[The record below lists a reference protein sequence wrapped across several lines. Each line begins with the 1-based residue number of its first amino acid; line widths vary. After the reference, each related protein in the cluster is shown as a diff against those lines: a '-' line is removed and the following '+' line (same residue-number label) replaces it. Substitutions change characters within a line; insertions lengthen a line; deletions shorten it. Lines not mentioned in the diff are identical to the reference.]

1 MIVLHSGNKQKLFEE
16 DKTKITSKEKKNNKP
31 DFIAKSNL
39 MTNIY
44 NKIKLLSNTR
54 DNLLILGDKGTG
66 RRTVAYEVFY
76 NSNHSLSQKNFFEL
90 NCKSLSPHLIRQKLF
105 GDKNSSSYKSLLKL
119 EGNNTIYI
127 KNISFL
133 NLETQKQ
140 LYDYLVKKVSH
151 SNRPRLIC
159 SSTETLSKKIQSKN
173 FLQELFNLLSEDL
186 IILPRLEERKE
197 DIFPLINH
205 FNKLNHFK
213 QHLNQRALEFLD
225 SYSWYGNITE
235 LKNVC
240 LKISILYHNKDIITE
255 KELSYIIKDL
265 STQEVNIQYNPNLT
279 LNDIVNIYTE
289 KALLH
294 YKCKKTCA
302 MALGVSVKTLYNKI
316 KLGLISEES
325 LFDTTEKT
333 MELLNKR
340 NLHFNQS

>member
-1 MIVLHSGNKQKLFEE
+1 MIVLHTGNKQKLFEE
-16 DKTKITSKEKKNNKP
+16 GRTRISSQEKKSNKP
-31 DFIAKSNL
+31 TFIAESDL
-39 MTNIY
+39 MTSIY
-44 NKIKLLSNTR
+44 NKIKTLSNTK
-54 DNLLILGDKGTG
+54 DNILILGDKGTG
-66 RRTVAYEVFY
+66 RSTVAYEIFY
-76 NSNHSLSQKNFFEL
+76 NNKYSHSQKNFFEL
-90 NCKSLSPHLIRQKLF
+90 DCKGLSPHLIRQKLF
-105 GDKNSSSYKSLLKL
+105 GDKSSPSYKPLLKL

-127 KNISFL
+127 KNINFL
-133 NLETQKQ
+133 NLNLQKQ
-140 LYDYLVKKVSH
+140 LYDYLLKKASKTH
-151 SNRPRLIC
+151 HPRLIC

-205 FNKLNHFK
+205 FNKINHFK
-213 QHLNQRALEFLD
+213 QHLNQRALEFLY

-255 KELSYIIKDL
+255 KDLSHIIKDL

-294 YKCKKTCA
+294 YQCKKTCA
-302 MALGVSVKTLYNKI
+302 VALGVSVKTLYNKI
-316 KLGLISEES
+316 KLGLISEENPFNS
-325 LFDTTEKT
+325 TEKT
-333 MELLNKR
+333 MELLDKTNF
-340 NLHFNQS
+340 HFNQP